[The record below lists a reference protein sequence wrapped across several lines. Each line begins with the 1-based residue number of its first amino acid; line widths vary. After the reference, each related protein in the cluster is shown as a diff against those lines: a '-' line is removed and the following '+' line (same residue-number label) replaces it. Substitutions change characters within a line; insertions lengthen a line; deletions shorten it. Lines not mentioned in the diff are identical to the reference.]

1 MTTSSEVEKAPEPKE
16 TKRAEGEKSAAKN
29 AKEERAEETKPKAK
43 TPEKDLSMQETLS
56 RMKAAHRKAGAP
68 TYEKRIEW
76 LDRLETLTLK
86 HKHEWAKAIS
96 DDFGNRSTHES
107 LLAEIFIIHG
117 GIKYA
122 RDHLRE
128 WMEIEP
134 RDTGMVFMP
143 ARVELIP
150 QPLGVVGIISPWN
163 YPVQLALAPLVGA
176 LAAGNRAMIK
186 PSELVPATSAL
197 MKRILGEYFE
207 SDEVAVFPGGVEVGA
222 EFGKLPFDHLVFT
235 GSTRVGKIVMRAAA
249 ENLTPVTL
257 ELGGKSPTIVA
268 DDFSLTEAA
277 SVIMNGKLLNAG
289 QTCIAPD
296 YVMVPKAKL
305 EPFVGACKE
314 AVAKM
319 YPRLADN
326 GDYTSIVNAQ
336 HYDRL
341 QGYVTDAKEKG
352 AKVVEC
358 NPAGEK
364 LDPAKR
370 KMLPTLVLSP
380 SEETAVMQ
388 EEIFGPVLPVITYE
402 KLDDAIDY
410 VNDHARPLALYY
422 FSHDS
427 ESIDRVLENTI
438 TGGVSINATMLH
450 IAQDDLP
457 FGGVGPS
464 GMGHYHAKEGFD
476 SFTKKKP
483 VFYQSRLNG
492 AALLRP
498 PYGKV
503 IDFMLGLLIGK

>member
-16 TKRAEGEKSAAKN
+16 TKRAEGEKSAAKES
-29 AKEERAEETKPKAK
+29 KEEKKVEDAKPKA
-43 TPEKDLSMQETLS
+43 PEKEATMQETLA
-56 RMKAAHRKAGAP
+56 RMKAANRKGAL
-68 TYEKRIEW
+68 TYEQRIDL
-76 LDRLETLTLK
+76 LDRLEKMTLSRK
-86 HKHEWAKAIS
+86 NEIAAAIS
-96 DDFGNRSTHES
+96 EDFGNRSKHES
-107 LLAEIFIIHG
+107 LLAEIFIIQG
-117 GIKYA
+117 AIKHA

-134 RDTGMVFMP
+134 RDVGMVFMP
-143 ARVELIP
+143 ARVELIS
-150 QPLGVVGIISPWN
+150 QPLGVVGIIAPWN
-163 YPVQLALAPLVGA
+163 YPVQLALAPLAAV

-186 PSELVPATSAL
+186 PSELVPKTSEL
-197 MKRILGEYFE
+197 LKKIVKEFF
-207 SDEVAVFPGGVEVGA
+207 SDDEVAVFPGGVELSA

-257 ELGGKSPTIVA
+257 ELGGKSPTIVD
-268 DDFSLTEAA
+268 DDFSITEAA
-277 SVIMNGKLLNAG
+277 NVIMNGKLLNAG

-305 EPFVGACKE
+305 EPFVEACKT

-319 YPRLADN
+319 YPRLQDN
-326 GDYTSIVNAQ
+326 ADYTSIVNDA
-336 HYDRL
+336 HYNRL
-341 QGYVTDAKEKG
+341 QGYLTDAKEKG

-364 LDPAKR
+364 LDPKKR
-370 KMLPTLVLSP
+370 KMAPTLVVAPADEL
-380 SEETAVMQ
+380 AVMQ
-388 EEIFGPVLPVITYE
+388 EEIFGPILPVITYD

-410 VNDHARPLALYY
+410 VNDHPRPLALYY
-422 FSHDS
+422 FSHDT
-427 ESIDRVLENTI
+427 ENVDRVLEKTI
-438 TGGVSINATMLH
+438 SGGVSINATMLH

-476 SFTKKKP
+476 AFTKKKP

-498 PYGKV
+498 PYGKA
-503 IDFMLGLLIGK
+503 IDFLLGLLIGK